1 MIWKKKNRDVIKQ
14 IMQGGRKDLE
24 TQREGKA
31 ENTIFKK
38 SKLHPA
44 GEMSME
50 ASRKPEFPLWSC
62 SKENFPPEFNQ
73 GCQSWLSVHQG

>member
-1 MIWKKKNRDVIKQ
+1 MIKQ

-24 TQREGKA
+24 TQGEGKA

-44 GEMSME
+44 GEVSME
-50 ASRKPEFPLWSC
+50 ASWEPELPLWPC
-62 SKENFPPEFNQ
+62 SKENSPPEFNQ
-73 GCQSWLSVHQG
+73 GWVSIKAEQRT